1 MNPILA
7 YSLLTVSVIMFGLQ
21 FFFNSGYQKEGG
33 NDMIASMILTLL
45 SSLAG
50 VVCLAIINGFDFYC
64 TWFTLLM
71 AALTAL
77 NSFLFTVCSLKSL
90 AKINLSL
97 YSLFSMLGGMM
108 LPFVAGLLFFDES
121 MTLGKALCLV
131 FVIAALALTVNKG
144 TNKGGVVYYC
154 GIFILN
160 GMSGVLSTIYQRSAY
175 EKATAAGYSLWSA
188 LISVAVAGVYLAF
201 VWRKV
206 RKPSW
211 KAVAFAVGGGTLSRV
226 AGYIL
231 LLSLAVLPASIQ
243 YPFITGGVMIVS
255 TVIAAIAGQKPSKKE
270 ILSVVLAFVGVLVL
284 VLVPV

>member
-7 YSLLTVSVIMFGLQ
+7 YLLLTVSVIMFGLQ
-21 FFFNSGYQKEGG
+21 FFFNSGYQKESG
-33 NDMIASMILTLL
+33 NDMVASMMLTLL

-50 VVCLAIINGFDFYC
+50 VICLAIINGFDFYC

-97 YSLFSMLGGMM
+97 YSLFSMLGGMV

-121 MTLGKALCLV
+121 LTIGKVLCLV
-131 FVIAALALTVNKG
+131 FVIAALALTVNKDK
-144 TNKGGVVYYC
+144 NKGGVVYYC

-160 GMSGVLSTIYQRSAY
+160 GMSGVLSTIYQRSTY

-188 LISVAVAGVYLAF
+188 IVSVAVAAVCLAF
-201 VWRKV
+201 MWRKV

-211 KAVAFAVGGGTLSRV
+211 KAVAFSVGGGTLSRV
-226 AGYIL
+226 AGYII
-231 LLSLAVLPASIQ
+231 LLSLAVLPASVQ

-270 ILSVVLAFVGVLVL
+270 ILSVALAFLGILAL